1 MLCQLLL
8 FLLLAF
14 DQSRKRIYTFYI
26 LGFKPSAGNT
36 SGRHSIFTFYKHISC
51 KMGPRTP
58 RAHSQFQKWFENDLI
73 SMRERRYEYPAS
85 ESQTFSTFSA
95 RANKMAVQ
103 TSLARGWATC
113 NACLAW
119 SYVHYFMFNISKYYK
134 NKKKISFWFPTFPLI
149 AREQFMSNQS
159 NKSRKLKTQQLIYR
173 FIVQLQL
180 VLEKRIDENRRRF
193 VLVHSFHSFH
203 IITLMIYGLSARAPF
218 RILARIWSMPP
229 ECTLYHTQDTQRSNL
244 GIKKNIRRLHI
255 SQPTTGTHI
264 KTKSFASV
272 SFSAFHP
279 TTPTVF
285 VILCLDSFVHVS
297 G

>member
-134 NKKKISFWFPTFPLI
+134 NKKKISFLVSYIPLDCQRAI
-149 AREQFMSNQS
+149 YVKPQQQKPEIKNAAVDLPFYCSITARARETNWRKPALRTRPLLSFLPHHNVDDLWAIGASAIS
-159 NKSRKLKTQQLIYR
+159 HSRPNLKHATGMYIISHTR
-173 FIVQLQL
+173 HTT
-180 VLEKRIDENRRRF
+180 LE
-193 VLVHSFHSFH
+193 
-203 IITLMIYGLSARAPF
+203 F
-218 RILARIWSMPP
+218 R
-229 ECTLYHTQDTQRSNL
+229 N
-244 GIKKNIRRLHI
+244 KKNIRRLHI